1 MLVLCFGVKLVKWYI
16 SLNSAIK
23 NLFLGYR
30 SVKLLDKAGNEL
42 PYASLF
48 IHIEN
53 MLAQKE
59 NKPFIENM
67 YAQKENKPFIENML
81 AQKENKPFI
90 ENMLAQKE
98 NKPLHR
104 TECKLEVKQRPIS
117 VTITFNEEGVQV
129 EQDSTKCNLKLGQ
142 QEKIFI
148 EILNKDE
155 NEEEV
160 EKKNNLEDT
169 SKEHKGLM
177 DRHEIF

>member
-67 YAQKENKPFIENML
+67 LPQKG
-81 AQKENKPFI
+81 
-90 ENMLAQKE
+90 

-117 VTITFNEEGVQV
+117 VTITFNEEGAQV

-160 EKKNNLEDT
+160 KKKNNLEDT

>member
-48 IHIEN
+48 IH
-53 MLAQKE
+53 
-59 NKPFIENM
+59 
-67 YAQKENKPFIENML
+67 IENML

>member
-1 MLVLCFGVKLVKWYI
+1 
-16 SLNSAIK
+16 
-23 NLFLGYR
+23 
-30 SVKLLDKAGNEL
+30 
-42 PYASLF
+42 
-48 IHIEN
+48 
-53 MLAQKE
+53 
-59 NKPFIENM
+59 
-67 YAQKENKPFIENML
+67 
-81 AQKENKPFI
+81 
-90 ENMLAQKE
+90 MLAQKE

-117 VTITFNEEGVQV
+117 VTITFNEEGAQV

-177 DRHEIF
+177 YRHEIF